1 MGSIKEILISHE
13 QHYNHKKYWKYRKI
27 VVDKDNKTN
36 KFIKIFYLYKIK
48 KMDAFNNA
56 SFGTHLN
63 YGAYFSEPPKLPHG
77 IRGIFVSHNVKVGK
91 NSIIFHHVTI
101 GEGNGGAPTIGDNC
115 IIGAGAKVIRG
126 GKNRKQC
133 KNRSWMCSS
142 GRYTR

>member
-1 MGSIKEILISHE
+1 MGSIKEILISHV

-27 VVDKDNKTN
+27 VIDKENKTN

-77 IRGIFVSHNVKVGK
+77 IRGIFISHNVKVGK
-91 NSIIFHHVTI
+91 NSTIFHHVTI

-115 IIGAGAKVIRG
+115 IIGAGAKIIRWN
-126 GKNRKQC
+126 KNWKQC
-133 KNRSWMCSS
+133 KNRSWMRSS